1 MRTIEYLVMKKKI
14 FLSQNFGPFIRK
26 IRLDLKI
33 GQRELAQKVGI
44 APSYLNDIEKEK
56 RAAPKIEI
64 IRKISNILNVNNDTL
79 NDLAGISKKS
89 LAPDIREFIEKNPNV
104 VSLIRSIKKNEMG
117 QNQIKKIEDSINKKN
132 IKALIIAAGLGSR
145 LKKHTEDLPKCML
158 DFGGKT
164 LLQRQL
170 DSYKKN
176 KISDISLVKG
186 YKKEKINYKGIR
198 YFENNDFKN
207 NNILNSI
214 FYAEKIIDGNI
225 IISYSDILF
234 DASVVERLL
243 KSNHD
248 ISVVVDIDW
257 RGYYVGRKDHPI
269 SEAENVIFNSD
280 NEVEKIGKINSGS
293 EEVHGEFIG
302 MIKLS
307 NRGSEIFKEHF
318 YRLKKKY
325 WNKPFQRAKIFQKAY
340 LTDYIQELVDIG
352 VKVHCVIIESGWK
365 EIDTVEDYKK
375 ALVGFNKKFT
385 KS

>member
-1 MRTIEYLVMKKKI
+1 MVRKRSFGLLIRETRIKKG
-14 FLSQNFGPFIRK
+14 FSQR
-26 IRLDLKI
+26 DLAGKI
-33 GQRELAQKVGI
+33 GV

-56 RAAPKIEI
+56 RSAPKQIVI
-64 IRKISNILNVNNDTL
+64 KKIARLLKININTL
-79 NDLAGISKKS
+79 NDLAGISKGTV
-89 LAPDIREFIEKNPNV
+89 APDIREYIDNNPSV
-104 VSLIRSIKKNEMG
+104 ASLIRTIKENNLDED
-117 QNQIKKIEDSINKKN
+117 QIEKIENLFNKN
-132 IKALIIAAGLGSR
+132 NNKALIIAAGLGSR
-145 LKKHTEDLPKCML
+145 LKKHTESLPKCML

-170 DSYKKN
+170 DAYKKCGI
-176 KISDISLVKG
+176 KDISLIRG
-186 YKKEKINYKGIR
+186 YKKEKINYKGIK
-198 YFENNDFKN
+198 YFENTEYKN

-214 FYAEKIIDGNI
+214 FYAERIINGNI

-234 DASVVERLL
+234 DSSVVERTLD
-243 KSNHD
+243 SDHD

-269 SEAENVIFNSD
+269 SEAENVIFNSN
-280 NEVEKIGKINSGS
+280 NEVQKIGKINTGN

-307 NRGSEIFKEHF
+307 NRGTEIFKEHF
-318 YRLKKKY
+318 HRLKKIY
-325 WNKPFQRAKIFQKAY
+325 WNKPFQRAKTFQKAY
-340 LTDYIQELVDIG
+340 LTDFIQELVDIG
-352 VKVHCVIIESGWK
+352 IKVHCVIIESGWK